1 MKTVRER
8 IIKRIIA
15 QLETIT
21 ISNGYHND
29 IGCGHIYRQEPI
41 SEKKHPPAISI
52 WELSESRERN
62 RYGGTVRILNIKV
75 EAIVQTNGL
84 KHPATVS
91 NELLGDIEKALIIGD
106 TTLDELID
114 DIQDIAAE
122 ISHPLVDTE
131 LSNLVLDATT
141 EIISL
146 PVKERK
152 LAGATIDFEI
162 KYTTEWGDP
171 YSHIQW

>member
-1 MKTVRER
+1 MKTVREQ
-8 IIKRIIA
+8 IIERIIA

-29 IGCGHIYRQEPI
+29 IGCGHVYRQVPI
-41 SEKKHPPAISI
+41 TEKNHAPAISI

-62 RYGGTVRILNIKV
+62 RYGGTVRTLIIKV
-75 EAIVQTNGL
+75 EAVVQTSGY
-84 KHPATVS
+84 KHPSTVS
-91 NELLGDIEKALIIGD
+91 NELLGDIEKALIMGD

-114 DIQDIAAE
+114 DIQDIAAD
-122 ISHPLVDTE
+122 ISHPLVDKK
-131 LSNLVLDATT
+131 LSDFVLNAATD
-141 EIISL
+141 IVSL
-146 PVKERK
+146 PVMERK

-171 YSHIQW
+171 YNHIQW

>member
-1 MKTVRER
+1 MKTVREQ
-8 IIKRIIA
+8 IIERIIA

-29 IGCGHIYRQEPI
+29 IGCGHVYRQIPI
-41 SEKKHPPAISI
+41 MKNNYAPAVSI

-62 RYGGTVRILNIKV
+62 RYGGTVRTLNIKI
-75 EAIVQTNGL
+75 EAVVQTNGY
-84 KHPATVS
+84 KHPSTVS

-114 DIQDIAAE
+114 DIQDIAAD
-122 ISHPLVDTE
+122 INYPLVDE
-131 LSNLVLDATT
+131 KSSDLVLDAATD
-141 EIISL
+141 IISL
-146 PVKERK
+146 PVMERK

-171 YSHIQW
+171 YSHVQW